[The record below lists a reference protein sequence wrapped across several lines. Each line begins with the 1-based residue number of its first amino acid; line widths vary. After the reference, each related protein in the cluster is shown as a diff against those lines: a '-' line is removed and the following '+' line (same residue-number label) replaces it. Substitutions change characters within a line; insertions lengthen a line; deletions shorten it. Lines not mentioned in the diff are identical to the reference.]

1 MKTKLVL
8 WGYNEKEEKVLIA
21 LQLKPKDNKVDIWTF
36 PETVA
41 TDEFARQLMGDWRND
56 KEVAF
61 PDGNVHTERELS
73 VTESLLPADLKV
85 ERGDIVQRAQTE
97 WHFVVLSSKL
107 NDVYKNELSDLQ
119 DKVAKLTAYSS
130 DVWEDLKGFWGKVQD
145 QVKERNLLREHADIL
160 RDETNVLFGKLKE
173 LRSALDDQFREM
185 SKGHMDSF
193 MSKLDA
199 IDKNVADGV
208 RLPAVF
214 DQLKSL
220 QRNFREIKLT
230 REHRSKIWSRLDG
243 AFKTVKEKRFGPE
256 ANSESSATER
266 LTRRYK
272 GLMGAIE
279 KMDRSIARDE
289 DELNF
294 QRKRINNTDGQL
306 EAQLRQAKIGMTEER
321 VRSKKEK
328 FEEMLKTKEDLE
340 RRIASQKDKDAK
352 RQEKK
357 ELEAAKA
364 AAKEKIANEIKNQAE
379 ARKDTDGKLEKAA
392 ESIVSPKTTAAG
404 LATAGAVVKKA
415 SETTEQEQDIE
426 VTEAMFDKMKVVPE
440 KTVEAS
446 EAKEATVEVKEAVVE
461 KASEAK
467 EAVADKMEAAKEAT
481 VEVKEAV
488 VEKASEAKE
497 AVADKMEAT
506 KETTA
511 EVKEAV
517 VEKASEAKE
526 AVANKVEAAKET
538 TTEVKEA
545 VAEKASEAKEAVAN
559 KMEAAKETTAEV
571 KEAVVE
577 KTSEAK
583 EAVADKV
590 EDITTGISSTAK
602 AVGGMILGA
611 GAAAL
616 STLKGDETDTTKADE
631 ATSSVDTESSG
642 ESVLEQASDV
652 MEDITDSL
660 SSTFKAGAAALF
672 GAGAAAASTLDG
684 DDATVSTENKETTT
698 DIKTGEAAAESPVDK
713 VADVVEDITEA
724 ATSTLKSAAGALFG
738 LGAATASKLSG
749 EDETKEGSDNV
760 VDDAS
765 SISEIVDKVTDS
777 DDV

>member
-8 WGYNEKEEKVLIA
+8 WGYNEKEEKILIA
-21 LQLKPKDNKVDIWTF
+21 LQLRPEDNKVDIWTF

-56 KEVAF
+56 KEIAF

-73 VTESLLPADLKV
+73 VSESLLPADLKV

-119 DKVAKLTAYSS
+119 EKVAKLTAYSS
-130 DVWEDLKGFWGKVQD
+130 DIWEELKGFWGKVQD

-193 MSKLDA
+193 MSKLDD
-199 IDKNVADGV
+199 IEKNVADGV

-214 DQLKSL
+214 DQLKGL

-230 REHRSKIWSRLDG
+230 REHRSKIWARLDG
-243 AFKTVKEKRFGPE
+243 AFKKVKEKRFGPE

-294 QRKRINNTDGQL
+294 QRKRINDTDGQL

-321 VRSKKEK
+321 IRSKREK
-328 FEEMLKTKEDLE
+328 FDEMLKTKLDLE

-352 RQEKK
+352 RQEKV
-357 ELEAAKA
+357 EMEAAKA
-364 AAKEKIANEIKNQAE
+364 AAKEKIANEIKNQAA
-379 ARKDTDGKLEKAA
+379 ARKDTEGKLEKAA
-392 ESIVSPKTTAAG
+392 ESIVSPKKAASVAAG
-404 LATAGAVVKKA
+404 IAATGAIVEQT
-415 SETTEQEQDIE
+415 SETTTPKNVEEDLE
-426 VTEAMFDKMKVVPE
+426 VTEAMFDKMKAPLKETSGVKEVV
-440 KTVEAS
+440 VEQAS
-446 EAKEATVEVKEAVVE
+446 EAKEKTAEVKEAVVEKASEAKEVIADKVEEAKEKTVEVKEAVVE

-467 EAVADKMEAAKEAT
+467 E
-481 VEVKEAV
+481 V
-488 VEKASEAKE
+488 VEEKLENLTEKAT
-497 AVADKMEAT
+497 D
-506 KETTA
+506 
-511 EVKEAV
+511 V
-517 VEKASEAKE
+517 VEDLTEGVSTTVKA
-526 AVANKVEAAKET
+526 AA
-538 TTEVKEA
+538 
-545 VAEKASEAKEAVAN
+545 
-559 KMEAAKETTAEV
+559 
-571 KEAVVE
+571 
-577 KTSEAK
+577 
-583 EAVADKV
+583 
-590 EDITTGISSTAK
+590 
-602 AVGGMILGA
+602 GMILGA
-611 GAAAL
+611 GAAAM
-616 STLKGDETDTTKADE
+616 SALKGEDAEQTEE
-631 ATSSVDTESSG
+631 ATSSVDAASNG
-642 ESVLEQASDV
+642 ETILEQASDV

-672 GAGAAAASTLDG
+672 GAGTAAASKLGG
-684 DDATVSTENKETTT
+684 DDATETVENKETT
-698 DIKTGEAAAESPVDK
+698 DNIEIGEATAESAVEK
-713 VADVVEDITEA
+713 VTDVVEDITEA
-724 ATSTLKSAAGALFG
+724 ATTTLKSAAGALFG

-749 EDETKEGSDNV
+749 EESTAEDDVDKI

-765 SISEIVDKVTDS
+765 SISEIVDKVTDA

>member
-8 WGYNEKEEKVLIA
+8 WGYNEKEEKILIA
-21 LQLKPKDNKVDIWTF
+21 LQLRPEDNKVDIWTF

-107 NDVYKNELSDLQ
+107 NDVYKNELADLQ
-119 DKVAKLTAYSS
+119 AKVSKLTAYSA

-193 MSKLDA
+193 MSKLDD
-199 IDKNVADGV
+199 IEKNVADGV

-214 DQLKSL
+214 DQLKGL

-230 REHRSKIWSRLDG
+230 REHRSKIWARLDG
-243 AFKTVKEKRFGPE
+243 AFKKVKEKRFGPE

-321 VRSKKEK
+321 IRSKREK
-328 FEEMLKTKEDLE
+328 FDEMLKTKLDLE

-352 RQEKK
+352 RQEKV
-357 ELEAAKA
+357 EMEAAKA
-364 AAKEKIANEIKNQAE
+364 AAKEKIANEIKNQAA
-379 ARKDTDGKLEKAA
+379 ARKDTEGKLEKAA
-392 ESIVSPKTTAAG
+392 ESIVAPKNATTAAAG
-404 LATAGAVVKKA
+404 IAATGSIIAEKT
-415 SETTEQEQDIE
+415 SETTSKNVDEDLEA
-426 VTEAMFDKMKVVPE
+426 TEAMFDKMKATP
-440 KTVEAS
+440 
-446 EAKEATVEVKEAVVE
+446 KETVEVKE
-461 KASEAK
+461 
-467 EAVADKMEAAKEAT
+467 
-481 VEVKEAV
+481 EV
-488 VEKASEAKE
+488 S
-497 AVADKMEAT
+497 
-506 KETTA
+506 
-511 EVKEAV
+511 
-517 VEKASEAKE
+517 
-526 AVANKVEAAKET
+526 NKVA
-538 TTEVKEA
+538 EVKEA
-545 VAEKASEAKEAVAN
+545 VAEKTTEAKEVVADKVEEAKEKTAEVRKAVTEKASEAKEI
-559 KMEAAKETTAEV
+559 AEE
-571 KEAVVE
+571 KLENFAEKATDVVE
-577 KTSEAK
+577 DLTEGVS
-583 EAVADKV
+583 
-590 EDITTGISSTAK
+590 TTVK
-602 AVGGMILGA
+602 AAAGMILGA
-611 GAAAL
+611 GAAAM
-616 STLKGDETDTTKADE
+616 SALKGDDTEQTE
-631 ATSSVDTESSG
+631 ATTSVEAESNG
-642 ESVLEQASDV
+642 ETILEQASDV

-672 GAGAAAASTLDG
+672 GAGTVAASKLG
-684 DDATVSTENKETTT
+684 ENATETVENKETANT
-698 DIKTGEAAAESPVDK
+698 DNIEIGEASAESAVDK
-713 VADVVEDITEA
+713 VTDVVEDITEA
-724 ATSTLKSAAGALFG
+724 ATTTLKSAAGALFG

-749 EDETKEGSDNV
+749 EESAEENVDNI
-760 VDDAS
+760 VDDAT
-765 SISEIVDKVTDS
+765 SISEIVDKVTDA

>member
-8 WGYNEKEEKVLIA
+8 WGYNEKEEKILIA
-21 LQLKPKDNKVDIWTF
+21 LQLRPEDNKVDIWTF

-107 NDVYKNELSDLQ
+107 NDVYKNELADLQ
-119 DKVAKLTAYSS
+119 AKVSKLTAYSA

-193 MSKLDA
+193 MSKLDD
-199 IDKNVADGV
+199 IEKNVADGV

-214 DQLKSL
+214 DQLKGL

-230 REHRSKIWSRLDG
+230 REHRSKIWARLDG
-243 AFKTVKEKRFGPE
+243 AFKKVKEKRFGPE

-321 VRSKKEK
+321 IRSKREK
-328 FEEMLKTKEDLE
+328 FDEMLKTKLDLE

-352 RQEKK
+352 RQEKV
-357 ELEAAKA
+357 EMEAAKA
-364 AAKEKIANEIKNQAE
+364 AAKEKIANEIKNQAA
-379 ARKDTDGKLEKAA
+379 ARKDTEGKLEKAA
-392 ESIVSPKTTAAG
+392 ESIVAPKNATTAAAG
-404 LATAGAVVKKA
+404 IAATGSIIAEKT
-415 SETTEQEQDIE
+415 SETTSKNVDEDLEA
-426 VTEAMFDKMKVVPE
+426 TEAMFDKMKATP
-440 KTVEAS
+440 
-446 EAKEATVEVKEAVVE
+446 KETVEVKE
-461 KASEAK
+461 
-467 EAVADKMEAAKEAT
+467 
-481 VEVKEAV
+481 EV
-488 VEKASEAKE
+488 S
-497 AVADKMEAT
+497 
-506 KETTA
+506 
-511 EVKEAV
+511 
-517 VEKASEAKE
+517 
-526 AVANKVEAAKET
+526 NKVA
-538 TTEVKEA
+538 EVKEA
-545 VAEKASEAKEAVAN
+545 VAEKTTEAREVVADKVEEAKE
-559 KMEAAKETTAEV
+559 KTAEV
-571 KEAVVE
+571 KEAVTE
-577 KTSEAK
+577 KASEAK
-583 EAVADKV
+583 EVIADKMEEAKEKTTEVKEAVTEKASEAKEVIADKV
-590 EDITTGISSTAK
+590 EEAKEKTTEVREAVTEKASEAKEIAEEKLENFTEKATDVVEDLTEGVSTTVK
-602 AVGGMILGA
+602 AAAGMILGA
-611 GAAAL
+611 GAAAM
-616 STLKGDETDTTKADE
+616 SALKGDDAEQTE
-631 ATSSVDTESSG
+631 ATTSVEAESNG
-642 ESVLEQASDV
+642 ETILEQASDV

-672 GAGAAAASTLDG
+672 GAGTVAASKLG
-684 DDATVSTENKETTT
+684 ENATETVENKETANT
-698 DIKTGEAAAESPVDK
+698 DNIEIGEASAESAVDK
-713 VADVVEDITEA
+713 VTDVVEDITEA
-724 ATSTLKSAAGALFG
+724 ATTTLKSAAGALFG

-749 EDETKEGSDNV
+749 EESAEENVDNI
-760 VDDAS
+760 VDDAT
-765 SISEIVDKVTDS
+765 SISEIVDKVTDA

>member
-8 WGYNEKEEKVLIA
+8 WGYNEKEEKILIA
-21 LQLKPKDNKVDIWTF
+21 LQLRPEDNKVDIWTF

-56 KEVAF
+56 KEIAF

-73 VTESLLPADLKV
+73 VSESLLPADLKV

-119 DKVAKLTAYSS
+119 EKVAKLTAYST
-130 DVWEDLKGFWGKVQD
+130 DIWEELKGFWGKVQD

-193 MSKLDA
+193 MSKLDD
-199 IDKNVADGV
+199 IEKNVADGV

-214 DQLKSL
+214 DQLKGL

-230 REHRSKIWSRLDG
+230 REHRSKIWARLDG
-243 AFKTVKEKRFGPE
+243 AFKKVKEKRFGPE

-294 QRKRINNTDGQL
+294 QRKRINDTDGQL

-321 VRSKKEK
+321 IRSKREK
-328 FEEMLKTKEDLE
+328 FDEMLKTKLDLE

-352 RQEKK
+352 RQEKV
-357 ELEAAKA
+357 EMEAAKA
-364 AAKEKIANEIKNQAE
+364 AAKEKIANEIKNQAA
-379 ARKDTDGKLEKAA
+379 ARKDTEGKLEKAA
-392 ESIVSPKTTAAG
+392 ESIVSPKKAASVAAG
-404 LATAGAVVKKA
+404 IAATGAIVEQT
-415 SETTEQEQDIE
+415 SETTTPNNVEEDLE
-426 VTEAMFDKMKVVPE
+426 VTEAMFDKMKAPLKETSGVKEVV
-440 KTVEAS
+440 VEQAS
-446 EAKEATVEVKEAVVE
+446 EAKEVIADKVEEAKEKTAEVKEAVVEKASEAKEVIADKVEEVKEKTVEVKEAVVE

-467 EAVADKMEAAKEAT
+467 E
-481 VEVKEAV
+481 V
-488 VEKASEAKE
+488 VEEKLENLTEKAT
-497 AVADKMEAT
+497 D
-506 KETTA
+506 
-511 EVKEAV
+511 V
-517 VEKASEAKE
+517 VEDLTEGVSTTVKA
-526 AVANKVEAAKET
+526 AA
-538 TTEVKEA
+538 
-545 VAEKASEAKEAVAN
+545 
-559 KMEAAKETTAEV
+559 
-571 KEAVVE
+571 
-577 KTSEAK
+577 
-583 EAVADKV
+583 
-590 EDITTGISSTAK
+590 
-602 AVGGMILGA
+602 GMILGA
-611 GAAAL
+611 GAAAM
-616 STLKGDETDTTKADE
+616 SALKGEDAEQTEE
-631 ATSSVDTESSG
+631 ATSSVDAASNG
-642 ESVLEQASDV
+642 ETILEQASDV

-672 GAGAAAASTLDG
+672 GAGTAAASKLGG
-684 DDATVSTENKETTT
+684 DDATETVENKETT
-698 DIKTGEAAAESPVDK
+698 DNIEIGEATAESAVEK
-713 VADVVEDITEA
+713 VTDVVEDITEA
-724 ATSTLKSAAGALFG
+724 ATTTLKSAAGALFG

-749 EDETKEGSDNV
+749 EESTAEDDVDKI

-765 SISEIVDKVTDS
+765 SISEIVDKVTDA